1 MSERIKGDKDMEI
14 IKAKSSDLLTVKN
27 ITITTIESIYPHYYP
42 RGVVEFF
49 LLHHNDESILK
60 DIENG
65 YVYIMYDDKRNQVA
79 TITLVENEIHRLFV
93 LPQYQKM
100 GFGRQL
106 MHFAEKEI
114 SKQYDMCL
122 LDASLPAKL
131 IYLKKGYMFVES
143 HVIETKSGDF
153 LCYDVMKKNL
163 KGCEKL

>member
-1 MSERIKGDKDMEI
+1 MKI
-14 IKAKSSDLLTVKN
+14 IKAQYTDLLTVRN
-27 ITITTIESIYPHYYP
+27 ITRTTIESIYPHYYP
-42 RGVVEFF
+42 RGVVDFF
-49 LLHHNDESILK
+49 LCHHNDDSILK

-65 YVYIMYDDKRNQVA
+65 YVYIIYDDNGHMAA
-79 TITLVENEIHRLFV
+79 TITLIENEIHRLFV

-114 SKQYDMCL
+114 SKHYDMCL
-122 LDASLPAKL
+122 LGASLPAKS
-131 IYLKKGYMFVES
+131 IYLKNGYMFVES